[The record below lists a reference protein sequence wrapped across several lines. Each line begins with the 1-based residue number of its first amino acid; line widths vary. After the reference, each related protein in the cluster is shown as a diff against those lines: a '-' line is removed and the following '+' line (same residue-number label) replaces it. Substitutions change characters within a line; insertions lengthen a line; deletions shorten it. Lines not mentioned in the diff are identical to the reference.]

1 MSSGAALMSNSM
13 LTSVLG
19 VVFWVVA
26 ARMVPAERLGRDTAA
41 VTLML
46 AIASAADLNMNVT
59 LPRLLPQL
67 GWRSRGFTY
76 RAYAACCA
84 TALAAAGAVA
94 VISSRAETSMAF
106 IGTFPVGL
114 MFAAAC
120 VGWGIFALQ
129 DSVMTALGAAKWVP
143 AENALFGVMKIVLL
157 VVLAAH
163 DYEHPVLL
171 AWVIGMAVLLP
182 PVNLFIERLLRTTS
196 QLAPK
201 LTLRGREATRSA
213 LLRFLAWDYGG
224 SLAQQAAVAA
234 LPLVVV
240 GQVGQRANAY
250 FSIALSCALALDG
263 LFVAVCAPLTVEAA
277 TQPAAAAHLAR
288 RALIRFGAI
297 LVPALLLIAALA
309 PLLLKPFGEEY
320 VQHATTSL
328 RLMTL
333 AAIPQ
338 ALVHLWGVLLR
349 HEGATI
355 RIAVLQACSAALLI
369 GLLLVLVP
377 KFWLTGA
384 GMAWLVTH
392 LTIAAVLLPSLFRR
406 LRVESHA

>member
-1 MSSGAALMSNSM
+1 M
-13 LTSVLG
+13 L
-19 VVFWVVA
+19 
-26 ARMVPAERLGRDTAA
+26 
-41 VTLML
+41 
-46 AIASAADLNMNVT
+46 
-59 LPRLLPQL
+59 
-67 GWRSRGFTY
+67 
-76 RAYAACCA
+76 
-84 TALAAAGAVA
+84 
-94 VISSRAETSMAF
+94 
-106 IGTFPVGL
+106 
-114 MFAAAC
+114 
-120 VGWGIFALQ
+120 
-129 DSVMTALGAAKWVP
+129 
-143 AENALFGVMKIVLL
+143 
-157 VVLAAH
+157 
-163 DYEHPVLL
+163 
-171 AWVIGMAVLLP
+171 
-182 PVNLFIERLLRTTS
+182 
-196 QLAPK
+196 
-201 LTLRGREATRSA
+201 
-213 LLRFLAWDYGG
+213 
-224 SLAQQAAVAA
+224 
-234 LPLVVV
+234 
-240 GQVGQRANAY
+240 
-250 FSIALSCALALDG
+250 
-263 LFVAVCAPLTVEAA
+263 VAVCAPLTVEAA

-349 HEGATI
+349 HEGATF